1 MILKVMGNNLLFVF
15 APFKTLTF
23 DTTVT
28 KSVTGACERVW
39 TVRSGGLL
47 QARALGLRFERSL
60 IVMHPL
66 KRGGK
71 DLDAVISRDLTK
83 VASHSPW
90 RMRVSEVSEVWQSQ
104 QYSSTVQRSS
114 FHHPNNDQGR

>member
-1 MILKVMGNNLLFVF
+1 M
-15 APFKTLTF
+15 
-23 DTTVT
+23 T

-71 DLDAVISRDLTK
+71 DLESTEEGVNIS
-83 VASHSPW
+83 PGGG
-90 RMRVSEVSEVWQSQ
+90 EC
-104 QYSSTVQRSS
+104 
-114 FHHPNNDQGR
+114 G

>member
-1 MILKVMGNNLLFVF
+1 MEKGR
-15 APFKTLTF
+15 LT
-23 DTTVT
+23 
-28 KSVTGACERVW
+28 VW
-39 TVRSGGLL
+39 RLSRRSQGEAQGWGTGGLRPASTLGKKQAL
-47 QARALGLRFERSL
+47 Q
-60 IVMHPL
+60 
-66 KRGGK
+66 RGGK